1 MADISDVKEDEI
13 KDLWQGLEDLSC
25 ESHPLHRLNQR

>member
-13 KDLWQGLEDLSC
+13 KDLWQSLEDLSC
-25 ESHPLHRLNQR
+25 ESNRLHRPNQR

>member
-13 KDLWQGLEDLSC
+13 KDLWQSLEDLSC
-25 ESHPLHRLNQR
+25 ELNHLHHLNQR